1 MFIGK
6 FRNAIVLKRYNF
18 KIGYYEYTLAFNYMI
33 NPLIEHIQSL
43 MKRVG
48 TDLVLVTKLQIEK

>member
-1 MFIGK
+1 
-6 FRNAIVLKRYNF
+6 
-18 KIGYYEYTLAFNYMI
+18 MI
-33 NPLIEHIQSL
+33 SPLTKHMQSP